1 MRVAVWIAAIERLG
15 VILQLHDV
23 AHAGVN
29 ECTHRLL
36 KQRGCRAGSFGS
48 THQCWRTAYQ
58 CSEFAVVWCILQPW
72 SPRGKHRPI
81 ALLHHGWN
89 DTLIVDQVLRELRN
103 SVPPSGVMSPG
114 NGVIGRF
121 SVEYAQ
127 QGERS
132 ARIKRHRWN
141 FDGCKRLFWFS

>member
-1 MRVAVWIAAIERLG
+1 MRIAVWVAAIERLG

-29 ECTHRLL
+29 ERSHRLL

-48 THQCWRTAYQ
+48 THQCWCTAYQ
-58 CSEFAVVWCILQPW
+58 CSEFAVVWRILQPW
-72 SPRGKHRPI
+72 TPRGKHRAV

-89 DTLIVDQVLRELRN
+89 DTLIVDQVLCELRN

-114 NGVIGRF
+114 NGVVGRF
-121 SVEYAQ
+121 SIEYAQ
-127 QGERS
+127 QCERS
-132 ARIKRHRWN
+132 ARIKRHRRN